1 MRREQKTVIAF
12 ELHWQHVV
20 VKDLVHRR
28 ARRQRVGEVC
38 ETAERVPHAALNAIC
53 EDHELQL
60 SVRAVEGRGPD
71 WAGWYVEDV
80 AFHATAI
87 RVTVVIMFNMIH
99 N

>member
-60 SVRAVEGRGPD
+60 SVPSRDGGPIGPVGM
-71 WAGWYVEDV
+71 WRTSHFTQRPYV
-80 AFHATAI
+80 
-87 RVTVVIMFNMIH
+87 
-99 N
+99 